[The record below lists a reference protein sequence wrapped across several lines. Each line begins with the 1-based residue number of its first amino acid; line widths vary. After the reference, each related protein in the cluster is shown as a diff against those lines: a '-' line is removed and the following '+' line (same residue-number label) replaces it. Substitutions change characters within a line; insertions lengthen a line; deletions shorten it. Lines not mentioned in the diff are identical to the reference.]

1 MRRVTIKQA
10 DAEPKEVSDKP
21 FVPTATKQQFIMA
34 GKAYNKAVDAYEA
47 GLNKLVSQ
55 TEPIGF
61 DRHFN
66 AIYFFQHNP
75 VMLHVKQ
82 LKKSLV
88 LPGIKKYRCWVVTIQ

>member
-47 GLNKLVSQ
+47 GLNKPVS
-55 TEPIGF
+55 
-61 DRHFN
+61 
-66 AIYFFQHNP
+66 
-75 VMLHVKQ
+75 
-82 LKKSLV
+82 
-88 LPGIKKYRCWVVTIQ
+88 